1 MQYFCS
7 CRICKINPGGGKWLS
22 TKKTFKKHQEK
33 EKACIEK
40 INESETESSSESI
53 SSYNVAEKR
62 KFDELDKS
70 DINSVNSLSD
80 NESLDNEDDNNN
92 PSQED
97 YNGDNDNPSQDYN
110 NYNEN
115 YNGDNDNSSLDEDNG
130 NNNNPNQDYDC
141 DDNPSLDNDE
151 NDKVEDMETESDVS
165 EENDEFTEMD
175 NKFNDIEDINDDE
188 LIKGLRLLHTKVL
201 HSISDIAFNKILDN
215 INSNLTIYKLKKKI
229 NNIIPFKPQ
238 KYDTC
243 KNSCIAFTSLYENLT
258 TCPICNENRFDDNS
272 KPVNTTFFF
281 SLKER
286 LIIQYKDKERA
297 EELQYRNTYFQTKGE
312 NGENEK
318 MYADIFDGM

>member
-1 MQYFCS
+1 M
-7 CRICKINPGGGKWLS
+7 WLQFLI
-22 TKKTFKKHQEK
+22 TFFLF
-33 EKACIEK
+33 I
-40 INESETESSSESI
+40 
-53 SSYNVAEKR
+53 
-62 KFDELDKS
+62 L
-70 DINSVNSLSD
+70 
-80 NESLDNEDDNNN
+80 
-92 PSQED
+92 
-97 YNGDNDNPSQDYN
+97 
-110 NYNEN
+110 
-115 YNGDNDNSSLDEDNG
+115 
-130 NNNNPNQDYDC
+130 
-141 DDNPSLDNDE
+141 
-151 NDKVEDMETESDVS
+151 
-165 EENDEFTEMD
+165 
-175 NKFNDIEDINDDE
+175 DE

-318 MYADIFDGM
+318 MYADIFDGMWVI

>member
-188 LIKGLRLLHTKVL
+188 LIKGLCLLHTKVL

>member
-7 CRICKINPGGGKWLS
+7 C
-22 TKKTFKKHQEK
+22 QK

-80 NESLDNEDDNNN
+80 NESLDNEDNNNN

-175 NKFNDIEDINDDE
+175 NKFNDIEDINNDE

-201 HSISDIAFNKILDN
+201 HLISDIAFNKILDN

-297 EELQYRNTYFQTKGE
+297 KELQYRNTYFQTKGE